1 MCILYIYTNSNK
13 QCKIIFKSCSKK
25 GDRMNKAKKIIVSI
39 FMISLLLNLSHT
51 AAFYQYDDNIII
63 SHKNGED
70 NIDTYNFGLKC

>member
-1 MCILYIYTNSNK
+1 
-13 QCKIIFKSCSKK
+13 
-25 GDRMNKAKKIIVSI
+25 MNKAKKIIVSI